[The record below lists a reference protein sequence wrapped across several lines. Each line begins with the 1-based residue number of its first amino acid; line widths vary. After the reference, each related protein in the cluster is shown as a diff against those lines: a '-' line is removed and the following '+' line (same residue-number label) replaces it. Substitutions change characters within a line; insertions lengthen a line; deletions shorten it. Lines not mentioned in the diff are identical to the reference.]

1 MMIREC
7 NNVLAMFSDLIRK
20 EHTVLGSDLDDRR
33 VSFKVLCSSLSVNK
47 YVMASS
53 ENNIMYVY
61 SMLSTWFITY
71 KYL

>member
-1 MMIREC
+1 MMIRER

-33 VSFKVLCSSLSVNK
+33 VSFKVLCSSLSVIK

-53 ENNIMYVY
+53 ETNIMYVY

>member
-1 MMIREC
+1 MMIRER

>member
-1 MMIREC
+1 MMIRER

-33 VSFKVLCSSLSVNK
+33 DSFKVLCSSLSVIK

-53 ENNIMYVY
+53 ETNIMYVY